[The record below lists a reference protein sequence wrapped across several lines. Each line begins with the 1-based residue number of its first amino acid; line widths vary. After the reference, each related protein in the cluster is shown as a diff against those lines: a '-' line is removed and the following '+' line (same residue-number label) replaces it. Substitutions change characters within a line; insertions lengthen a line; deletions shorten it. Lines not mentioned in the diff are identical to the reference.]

1 MGSPRALVSLEQ
13 HGGWV
18 VCPEPRQGTCFRRG
32 LQPAGLLVGMG
43 CGSCAPAGSPP
54 GRGAPRAAGV
64 GPTGQGDSTHRPLFQ
79 VVNRL
84 GLDSLSPFN
93 PKERIIE

>member
-1 MGSPRALVSLEQ
+1 M
-13 HGGWV
+13 
-18 VCPEPRQGTCFRRG
+18 
-32 LQPAGLLVGMG
+32 GMG

-54 GRGAPRAAGV
+54 GQGAPRAAGV
-64 GPTGQGDSTHRPLFQ
+64 GRAGQGDSTHWPLFQ